1 MQLIKTIFLVFLYW
15 LCCNVFAQYPNQTIR
30 IINPFAPGGSGD
42 IVTRIIT
49 QKISENTGKAF
60 IIEAK
65 TGAAGRIGYEAGVK
79 AVADGYTLVLTDTTY
94 TMMPALHGNLPW
106 HTPDALQPITIL
118 AQSPFLIIV
127 RPDLKVSNLKEFIE
141 LAKLN
146 PGKFNYG
153 SAGLGSINHIT
164 NELFKRQAGVDI
176 VHVPYRGMSEAIG
189 GLLTGSLD
197 MIMLGILP
205 ISSQIAAGKAKP
217 LAIAGPQRSPS
228 LPSIPSVDESDLP
241 GYRAGNW
248 FGWTAP
254 KGTPIEALEWL
265 QREVAKAL
273 LSPEVKDRLV
283 VQGVIPSGNTRDEF
297 KKIMDE
303 DAVRWSS
310 IIKLADIKV
319 Q

>member
-1 MQLIKTIFLVFLYW
+1 MQLIKFIFVIFLYFV
-15 LCCNVFAQYPNQTIR
+15 CSNVFAQYPNQTIR

-49 QKISENTGKAF
+49 QKISENTGKVF
-60 IIEAK
+60 VIEAK

-106 HTPDALQPITIL
+106 HTPDALQPITVL

-127 RPDLKVSNLKEFIE
+127 RPDLKVANLKEFIE

-164 NELFKRQAGVDI
+164 KELFKRQAGVDI

-217 LAIAGPQRSPS
+217 LAVAGPQRSPG
-228 LPSIPSVDESDLP
+228 LPGIPSVDESDLP

-254 KGTPIEALEWL
+254 KGTPTEALEWL

-283 VQGVIPSGNTRDEF
+283 AQGVIPSGNTKEEF
-297 KKIMDE
+297 KKIMDD
-303 DAVRWSS
+303 DAVRWSK
-310 IIKLADIKV
+310 IIKLANIKV